1 MAADQLMVLDAERAN
16 TENSQLFDLIGN
28 QILQALGAP
37 NRLRAVNVRRL
48 WEHHYR
54 ANVVVGD
61 DAVSTTV
68 AHSYFIVSDSTGRIV
83 TSNPTIQ
90 RQY

>member
-1 MAADQLMVLDAERAN
+1 VADQLAVLEADSAE
-16 TENSQLFDLIGN
+16 TVDSKLFDRIGN

-37 NRLRAVNVRRL
+37 TCLRAVNVRRL

-54 ANVVVGD
+54 ANVVVGK
-61 DAVSTTV
+61 DAISTTV
-68 AHSYFIVSDSTGRIV
+68 AHSYFVVSDSTGKIV
-83 TSNPTIQ
+83 SSTPTIQ